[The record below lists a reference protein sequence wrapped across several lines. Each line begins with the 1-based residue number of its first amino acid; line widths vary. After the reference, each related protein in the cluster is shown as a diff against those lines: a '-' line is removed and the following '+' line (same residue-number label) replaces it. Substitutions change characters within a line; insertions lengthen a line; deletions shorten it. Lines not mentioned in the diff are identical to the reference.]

1 MMKPLSS
8 LPAAWCQHLAGA
20 GACPEGATTAASPR
34 VPWDWTLCGVGVRL
48 GQAVPPF
55 CKQNRPGKMG
65 RRARKRAVRAC
76 CAAGRVWCQ
85 ETEPPSRGAL
95 GPACLGERGRERALI
110 AQRAREPLW
119 PVIRWISGTMTQFPW
134 VFGLLQAA
142 PRWLPPSVLL
152 SSPSPPLLPLLLV
165 PSPPPLPHPA
175 RVGRVATSS
184 GDTVLCCWCH
194 QAPRFLL
201 RCQHLGYFHCWPRRA
216 LAPFCPSLFS
226 RDWEIS
232 VFKKTPLEPF
242 LCLPR
247 SSNLHCCIFLNVF
260 IYGGGNLRGFPGLGS
275 FGWPQQPA
283 SSCCSIQGGFG
294 RRWIPAPT
302 PGPARGTSFPGW
314 GMLHGALTPLSPC
327 LPAASSPRPGR
338 TSTRTWT
345 CAPCAPCASS
355 GP

>member
-1 MMKPLSS
+1 MKPLSS
-8 LPAAWCQHLAGA
+8 LPAAWCQRLAGA
-20 GACPEGATTAASPR
+20 GACPEGATVAASPR
-34 VPWDWTLCGVGVRL
+34 VPWDRALGGVGVRL

-142 PRWLPPSVLL
+142 PRWLLPSVPL

-184 GDTVLCCWCH
+184 GDTVLCCRCH

-201 RCQHLGYFHCWPRRA
+201 HCQHLGYFHCWPRRA

-247 SSNLHCCIFLNVF
+247 SSNLHCRIFLNVF

-275 FGWPQQPA
+275 FGWPQRLA
-283 SSCCSIQGGFG
+283 SSCCSIEGGFG
-294 RRWIPAPT
+294 GTRALGGAGSLHPHRVLPV
-302 PGPARGTSFPGW
+302 GPRSLGGGCS
-314 GMLHGALTPLSPC
+314 M
-327 LPAASSPRPGR
+327 
-338 TSTRTWT
+338 
-345 CAPCAPCASS
+345 